1 MSLELAHY
9 GWWDKKLL
17 AQGLFGQDKV
27 KPPVTRI
34 ARDLE
39 FTLPSTDLKNGT
51 HGALGVSTMKKW
63 VQKLAEQLEIDVQ
76 ADQAP
81 ATLKR
86 SPKKKLA
93 VAEDSFEPSEAQ
105 ATLLYLLDAYSKN
118 LMDFENFPLRKARA
132 QFDQFSRDLLKTAE
146 RDTYFKVRQF
156 FSSYRTAESAYLQK
170 AFDDF
175 KNIIWEFAD
184 QLSED
189 INFEQSQDARTMSAL
204 EQLKEAVDANS
215 VDSLRSKSKE
225 FIQFYVDY
233 QSKKETRRDKR
244 MQTVKKSLRST
255 QSKLDEAQ
263 VSLRSDHLTG
273 AANRRTFE
281 ESLKQHHLVHQ
292 TTHSPVSMII
302 LDIDHFKKVN
312 DNYGHDVGDFV
323 LKECVRLLKECF
335 TRDNDVVARIG
346 GEEFAIV
353 LPDYQVKHAIQ
364 KAEETLEH
372 IRKQIFVQDQ
382 YQIKFT
388 VSMGIAQLQNKE
400 SIEQWIKRADTA
412 LYQSK
417 NSGRNK
423 FTVAPHLS
431 LAAENAS

>member
-1 MSLELAHY
+1 
-9 GWWDKKLL
+9 
-17 AQGLFGQDKV
+17 
-27 KPPVTRI
+27 
-34 ARDLE
+34 
-39 FTLPSTDLKNGT
+39 
-51 HGALGVSTMKKW
+51 MKKW
-63 VQKLAEQLEIDVQ
+63 VQKLAEQLEIDIQ
-76 ADQAP
+76 P
-81 ATLKR
+81 EHNELTPKR
-86 SPKKKLA
+86 SSKKKA
-93 VAEDSFEPSEAQ
+93 SDVEETTEPTEAQ

-118 LMDFENFPLRKARA
+118 LMDFENYPLRKARA
-132 QFDQFSRDLLKTAE
+132 QFDQFSRDLLKPAAPDKLF
-146 RDTYFKVRQF
+146 RIRQF
-156 FSSYRTAESAYLQK
+156 FSSYRMAEGAYLQK

-189 INFEQSQDARTMSAL
+189 VDFEQAQDAKALSAL

-225 FIQFYVDY
+225 FIQFYIDY
-233 QSKKETRRDKR
+233 QSKKAVRRDKR
-244 MQTVKKSLRST
+244 MATVKKSLRST

-263 VSLRSDHLTG
+263 VSLRTDHLTG
-273 AANRRTFE
+273 AANRRTCE
-281 ESLKQHHLVHQ
+281 EALKQHHMVFH
-292 TTHSPVSMII
+292 TTQSPVSLII

-335 TRDNDVVARIG
+335 LRENDVVARIG
-346 GEEFAIV
+346 GEEFAVI
-353 LPDYQVKHAIQ
+353 LPDYQVKHAVL

-372 IRKQIFVQDQ
+372 IRKQIFIQDQ

-388 VSMGIAQLQNKE
+388 VSMGIAQLQPRE
-400 SIEQWIKRADTA
+400 TVDQWMKRADTA

-423 FTVAPHLS
+423 LTVAPHLS
-431 LAAENAS
+431 LASENAS